1 MAELNV
7 HAGLNISNTKLQLVE
22 IFGTQGEVCLDN
34 LNEIVFA
41 EPIYFKSD
49 RDVKILSL
57 LQVALDEIRIK
68 KPIKSR
74 TLSFSLPLEMFHITQ
89 LPYDNTL
96 LHRDIVEEFKWEY
109 SVMFPHIKD
118 EGIVIQYFEVEKNM
132 IFTKNTALV
141 YGIERKYLRLFNK
154 LCEQNNFKLGHVDN
168 VHLSSERALVLS
180 NSCINNGFRLS
191 VFISKNNLSIILSL
205 DGKPISQKVYPH
217 NNVDD
222 ILSVVQNEISSFE
235 SKNLTAG
242 LIQTAYITGE
252 RIPDSLVKSL
262 NARTGLDFIAF
273 NPFDKLT
280 VALKIKENPLYL
292 KRFNTF
298 SPAAGI
304 AYRIV

>member
-22 IFGTQGEVCLDN
+22 IFGSHEEVRLDN

-41 EPIYFKSD
+41 EPINFKSD

-68 KPIKSR
+68 KHIKSR

-96 LHRDIVEEFKWEY
+96 LHRDIGEEFKWEY

-118 EGIVIQYFEVEKNM
+118 EEIVIQYYEVDKNM
-132 IFTKNTALV
+132 IYTKNTALV

-154 LCEQNNFKLGHVDN
+154 LCEQNNFNLGHVDN

-180 NSCINNGFRLS
+180 NSCINNGFSLS
-191 VFISKNNLSIILSL
+191 IYISKSNLSIILSL
-205 DGKPISQKVYPH
+205 DGKPISQKVYPY
-217 NNVDD
+217 NNIDD
-222 ILSVVQNEISSFE
+222 ILSIVQNEISSFE
-235 SKNLTAG
+235 SK
-242 LIQTAYITGE
+242 
-252 RIPDSLVKSL
+252 RI
-262 NARTGLDFIAF
+262 
-273 NPFDKLT
+273 
-280 VALKIKENPLYL
+280 
-292 KRFNTF
+292 
-298 SPAAGI
+298 
-304 AYRIV
+304 

>member
-22 IFGTQGEVCLDN
+22 IFGSHEEVRLDN

-41 EPIYFKSD
+41 EPINFKSD

-68 KPIKSR
+68 KHIKSR

-96 LHRDIVEEFKWEY
+96 LHRDIGEEFKWEY

-118 EGIVIQYFEVEKNM
+118 EEIVIQYYEVDKNM
-132 IFTKNTALV
+132 IYTKNTALV

-154 LCEQNNFKLGHVDN
+154 LCEQNNFNLGHVDN

-180 NSCINNGFRLS
+180 NSCINNGFSLS
-191 VFISKNNLSIILSL
+191 IYISKSNLSIILSL
-205 DGKPISQKVYPH
+205 DGKPISQKVYPY
-217 NNVDD
+217 NNIDD
-222 ILSVVQNEISSFE
+222 ILSIVQNEISSFE
-235 SKNLTAG
+235 SKNLTKE
-242 LIQTAYITGE
+242 LIQAAYITGE
-252 RIPDSLVKSL
+252 RISESFVKSL
-262 NARTGLDFIAF
+262 NAGTGLDFIAF

-280 VALKIKENPLYL
+280 ATLKIKESPLYL
-292 KRFNTF
+292 QRFNTF